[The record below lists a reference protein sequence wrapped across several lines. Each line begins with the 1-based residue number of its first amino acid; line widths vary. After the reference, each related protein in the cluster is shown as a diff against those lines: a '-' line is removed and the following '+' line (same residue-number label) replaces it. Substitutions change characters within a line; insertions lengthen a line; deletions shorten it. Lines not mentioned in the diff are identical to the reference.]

1 MDYRVSFHVGR
12 VVKYFTIGDLIFW
25 GGWGLLDPIFSVF
38 IIEKIP
44 GATLATV
51 GISWGIYWVFRGT
64 LQIPIASY
72 LDKTKGES
80 RDFRVLVI
88 GLLILS
94 FSSLGFIVVEKTWQ
108 LYGLQIVRAV
118 GFSFYIPAWFA
129 IFSKHLDLGRAT
141 FDWTLDNTGAGLAA
155 GLSAFVGG
163 LIATL
168 WGFNA
173 LFIMCAALSMIAAA
187 VLLKAPSLLFP
198 PKTADATVPVK
209 PIK

>member
-1 MDYRVSFHVGR
+1 MDYHISFHVGK

-38 IIEKIP
+38 IIENIP
-44 GATLATV
+44 GATLTTV
-51 GISWGIYWVFRGT
+51 GISWGIYWIFRGT
-64 LQIPIASY
+64 LQIPVASY
-72 LDKTKGES
+72 LDKTKGEG
-80 RDFRVLVI
+80 RDFRVLVV

-94 FSSLGFIVVEKTWQ
+94 FSSLCFIAVEKTWQ
-108 LYGLQIVRAV
+108 LYVLQVIRAV
-118 GFSFYIPAWFA
+118 GFSLYIPSWFA
-129 IFSKHLDLGRAT
+129 IFSKHLDPGRAS

-163 LIATL
+163 WVATL
-168 WGFNA
+168 WGFKT
-173 LFIMCAALSMIAAA
+173 LFIMCAVLSMAAAA

-198 PKTADATVPVK
+198 PKTADETVPGK